1 VIPQWPGGD
10 WCVYAEGVVGGRRR
24 GDHAHDARPEIEPKR
39 AIATVVDGVKGS
51 VGGTVASGDHR
62 PRRPPPEP
70 LNVAFDRGID
80 RFEHFLQLSLGGE
93 APRVCIPGRH
103 TRHGGNVVAV
113 SRHRRQTRRLATRR
127 FPDRAWSRAPDL
139 RSGAPSP
146 AGRPGRAVCT
156 RMAAQAP
163 VGGAGWLLA
172 EPTRLP
178 CHAELNSNAGEHLG
192 SIR

>member
-1 VIPQWPGGD
+1 MARWGLLRL
-10 WCVYAEGVVGGRRR
+10 CGRRR
-24 GDHAHDARPEIEPKR
+24 WRSATWRPRPRCTPRDR
-39 AIATVVDGVKGS
+39 AETRDRYRGRRCVKGS

-70 LNVAFDRGID
+70 LNVAFDCGID